1 VSAIAQQSL
10 RRTPTQRRARKR
22 VERILDSADAVLDRE
37 GLIGTR
43 SVAEAAGVSIG
54 SLYHWFP
61 DKESIALALAL
72 RHWSELSEL
81 VEVIA
86 ARAETGE
93 LSDPIGEAFGALAA
107 GFRERPGFL
116 ALWFGELRT
125 AELREATRPSREH
138 VAGSVQR
145 ILDVT
150 HPASDPEL
158 RPTVARVVTLLGD
171 GVLREAF
178 RVDRDGDPLLLVEG
192 ARALQAY
199 VSARLGDHRK
209 AVGGPL
215 GGLPPNCDD

>member
-1 VSAIAQQSL
+1 MSAIAEESL
-10 RRTPTQRRARKR
+10 RRLPTQRRAQRR
-22 VERILDSADAVLDRE
+22 VERILDAADAVLGRE
-37 GLIGTR
+37 GVLGTR
-43 SVAEAAGVSIG
+43 PVAEAAGVSIG

-81 VEVIA
+81 VAAIA
-86 ARAETGE
+86 DRTEAGE
-93 LSDPIGEAFGALAA
+93 LSDPIGETFAALAA
-107 GFRERPGFL
+107 GFRARPGFL

-125 AELREATRPSREH
+125 AHLREATRPSRER
-138 VAGSVQR
+138 VAGSVRR

-150 HPASDPEL
+150 HPASDAEL

-192 ARALQAY
+192 TRALRAY
-199 VSARLGDHRK
+199 VTQRLGT
-209 AVGGPL
+209 AG
-215 GGLPPNCDD
+215 DD